1 MDLDTKI
8 KEVLVAIKTNNF
20 NEDSTLPNE
29 SREELK
35 RVVLIC
41 EDDEFIKHRSSK
53 KKLVIGYKGGFF
65 LSRTAY
71 VTRAGE
77 QFLKGLDRSAPQSST
92 VFNIEKVESSALGN
106 YNTVNNYSETPLED
120 LAEFIKN
127 LEGDFKSKAKN

>member
-53 KKLVIGYKGGFF
+53 K
-65 LSRTAY
+65 
-71 VTRAGE
+71 
-77 QFLKGLDRSAPQSST
+77 
-92 VFNIEKVESSALGN
+92 N
-106 YNTVNNYSETPLED
+106 
-120 LAEFIKN
+120 
-127 LEGDFKSKAKN
+127 